1 MAELVEEKAPWT
13 KNNKSLYI
21 YNINSKPDYCIETI
35 WNSNLIKKLIWKS
48 WFNIQ
53 SELEF
58 VSSLQCLRDEPG
70 PPPPDVPAAAAS
82 TAPDD
87 LAARQ
92 PPFRFTMGWLGFEW
106 LFCLGKRLNGWELLV
121 SIGKEALEASFE
133 LRLNQGWQCL
143 LNQGLKFEGPV
154 RALRAPGE
162 VVQTASF
169 EPSSIGFAPQD
180 IWRVECDPAGHWQ
193 DFGGSTCRGSC
204 PICLQEWCLHGNPG
218 LHNLFTRASWLQ
230 GVGEPGGD

>member
-1 MAELVEEKAPWT
+1 MVQHSVRARVCEQSAVLKGWAWPPSSRCSCCC
-13 KNNKSLYI
+13 SL
-21 YNINSKPDYCIETI
+21 NCTWWSGSK
-35 WNSNLIKKLIWKS
+35 
-48 WFNIQ
+48 
-53 SELEF
+53 
-58 VSSLQCLRDEPG
+58 
-70 PPPPDVPAAAAS
+70 AAS
-82 TAPDD
+82 IQVHYGVTGLWMAF
-87 LAARQ
+87 L
-92 PPFRFTMGWLGFEW
+92 
-106 LFCLGKRLNGWELLV
+106 LGKAFKWMRAV
-121 SIGKEALEASFE
+121 SFNWQRSLGSKFWITFE
-133 LRLNQGWQCL
+133 SGWQCL

>member
-1 MAELVEEKAPWT
+1 MRYVTLLLETASHLGMKPLTVPRCSCHDFLKLGWAQQYCWCGQCFGMAELVEEKAPWT

-106 LFCLGKRLNGWELLV
+106 LCLGKHLTLNGWELLV

-143 LNQGLKFEGPV
+143 LNQGLNFEGPV
-154 RALRAPGE
+154 RAHQGPRWSGANCL
-162 VVQTASF
+162 
-169 EPSSIGFAPQD
+169 
-180 IWRVECDPAGHWQ
+180 IW
-193 DFGGSTCRGSC
+193 T
-204 PICLQEWCLHGNPG
+204 
-218 LHNLFTRASWLQ
+218 
-230 GVGEPGGD
+230 